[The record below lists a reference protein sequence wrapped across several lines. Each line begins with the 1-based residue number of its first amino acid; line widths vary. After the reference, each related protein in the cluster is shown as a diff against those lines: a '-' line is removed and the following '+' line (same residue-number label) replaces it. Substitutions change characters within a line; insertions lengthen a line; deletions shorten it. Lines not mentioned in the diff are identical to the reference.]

1 MARVFSGIQP
11 TGEVHIGNYFGAFG
25 RWARDQQPGQYFC
38 IVDLHSITLPY
49 DPHELRD
56 RVVDLACWLLA
67 AGIDPAV
74 SALFVQSH
82 VKEHTELAWILNC
95 VAHMGELGRMV
106 QYKEKS
112 SQRESVSVGLFDYPV
127 LQAAD
132 ILLYHAEEVPV
143 GADQQQHIELTRDIA
158 QRFNGRFGDT
168 FTLPRAVLPR
178 AGARIMDLQQPDRR
192 MSKSV
197 SSPQGKILMSDDEGT
212 TRKKIMRAV
221 TDTGTDVRVAEDK
234 PGISNLLDLFA
245 ATTGGEIA
253 ELEAAYK
260 GKSYGDLK
268 KELAEALNGVLRP
281 VRQRYSELRRDP
293 GEVSALLRQGA
304 DLARQDASSTMQ
316 VVRERTGLTA
326 A

>member
-38 IVDLHSITLPY
+38 IVDLHSMTLPY

-56 RVVDLACWLLA
+56 RVVELACWLLA

-82 VKEHTELAWILNC
+82 VKEHTELAWVLNC

-112 SQRESVSVGLFDYPV
+112 AQRESVSVGLFDYPV

-168 FTLPRAVLPR
+168 FTLPQAVLPR

-197 SSPQGKILMSDDEGT
+197 SSPQGKILMSDDEAA

-221 TDTGTDVRVAEDK
+221 TDAGTDIRVAEDK

-245 ATTGGEIA
+245 ATTGAEIA

-268 KELAEALNGVLRP
+268 RELAEALNGVLRP

-293 GEVSALLRQGA
+293 GEVFALLRQGA
-304 DLARQDASSTMQ
+304 DSARQDAISTMR
-316 VVRERTGLTA
+316 VVRDRTGLTGT
-326 A
+326 